1 MSNLLYEPLQNRSRE
16 TLHRILEAAETIMAN
31 KPFEKIT
38 IAEIVKQAKTTT
50 GSFYARFPDKEALLA
65 RLFDQHVSEIA
76 EGIDESL
83 AEIATLSPEAR
94 IDHIVAII
102 GNGFRLR
109 PALWRSGTLHLWNKA
124 KGVESLRVSVSKHA
138 ELVGKLLDVMEKAAT
153 DLHCRRPKTA
163 AHFVVKTVLSA
174 SRQHYLFTDES
185 TILKVS
191 NNAFQKEMSKMVF
204 TYLTSG
210 L

>member
-1 MSNLLYEPLQNRSRE
+1 MNNLLYEPLQNRSRE

-76 EGIDESL
+76 DGIDESL

-109 PALWRSGTLHLWNKA
+109 PFP
-124 KGVESLRVSVSKHA
+124 VSKSPILRRMLYWMA
-138 ELVGKLLDVMEKAAT
+138 FNRFWARLGTDWRTGCLIRLGMPLPGSGMEKHWAWSK
-153 DLHCRRPKTA
+153 P
-163 AHFVVKTVLSA
+163 
-174 SRQHYLFTDES
+174 LFYWIS
-185 TILKVS
+185 P
-191 NNAFQKEMSKMVF
+191 
-204 TYLTSG
+204 
-210 L
+210 